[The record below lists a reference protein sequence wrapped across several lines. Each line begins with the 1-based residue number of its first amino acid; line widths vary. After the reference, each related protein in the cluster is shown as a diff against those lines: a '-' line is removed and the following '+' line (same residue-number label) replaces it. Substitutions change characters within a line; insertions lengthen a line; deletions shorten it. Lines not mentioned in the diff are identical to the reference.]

1 MQRCR
6 RPRLSLVSPRFISP
20 PSTYSSVFDLPD
32 TPLNNLTPRDFARL
46 LVQAQPRLT
55 LYIRSLVFNKT
66 DVDDL
71 VQDVAAKAY
80 ERLETY
86 DPDRPFEAW
95 LITLARYE
103 VLTYFKSRKRDRL
116 VFDENV
122 AEKVA
127 DTMQTMSDRNELF
140 TLELLERCLARIRP
154 DDRELLRQRFDL
166 NKTGEAI
173 AEALK
178 VSGATVSRRLAKL
191 YGTLLVC
198 VKSTM
203 RQEGS

>member
-1 MQRCR
+1 MTD
-6 RPRLSLVSPRFISP
+6 LS
-20 PSTYSSVFDLPD
+20 DA
-32 TPLNNLTPRDFARL
+32 PLNNLTPRDFARL

-55 LYIRSLVFNKT
+55 LYVRSLVFNKS

-71 VQDVAAKAY
+71 VQDVAAKAF
-80 ERLETY
+80 ERLGTY
-86 DPDRPFEAW
+86 DPARPFEAW

-103 VLTYFKSRKRDRL
+103 VLSYFKSRKRDRL
-116 VFDENV
+116 VFDECV

-140 TLELLERCLARIRP
+140 TLEVLERCLTRVRP

-178 VSGATVSRRLAKL
+178 VSGATVSRRLSKL
-191 YGTLLVC
+191 YSVLLVC
-198 VKSTM
+198 VKSTL
-203 RQEGS
+203 RQEGTR